1 MSALPAPPPAP
12 PARSCGGILDS
23 QNRLA
28 PLCALESA
36 GSILRHLCGLL
47 LLRRL
52 PGDLRSFGCYASP
65 QASSMV
71 ANLVEGV
78 SYPFFY
84 SLADMGD
91 WSTGQQCY
99 ICRRCKVSIKSN
111 AEIAVEVSTIPLD
124 ELVPDTERVLLIKV
138 DVQGWEYHVLG
149 GASNLLSRRKGEAPY
164 PYLIYEEDEHLL
176 QAGNSS
182 AQDIRT
188 FLTSVGYNHCKR
200 HGNGAH
206 GKRNRQI
213 CF

>member
-1 MSALPAPPPAP
+1 MVDTGRNYTLPAHEWWAARRLISSFHTTRQRKARSPAASPNAIRHRRWLLQQKPELSSSMSALPAPPPAP

-84 SLADMGD
+84 SLADMG
-91 WSTGQQCY
+91 T
-99 ICRRCKVSIKSN
+99 
-111 AEIAVEVSTIPLD
+111 L
-124 ELVPDTERVLLIKV
+124 PDHPTRTSLASSRPSASASPTSPRPSRSCSAARWGGGNYPV
-138 DVQGWEYHVLG
+138 GWWWTWEPMLAWH
-149 GASNLLSRRKGEAPY
+149 
-164 PYLIYEEDEHLL
+164 HLWPP
-176 QAGNSS
+176 
-182 AQDIRT
+182 
-188 FLTSVGYNHCKR
+188 
-200 HGNGAH
+200 
-206 GKRNRQI
+206 
-213 CF
+213 